1 MKDIHIII
9 LKYLDSI
16 INVYI
21 LQIEEKISIDTL
33 DALKKAFAAMDEDRS
48 GSLELDEFKKLLK
61 KQLRLPVGKVCFKS

>member
-9 LKYLDSI
+9 LKYQDSI